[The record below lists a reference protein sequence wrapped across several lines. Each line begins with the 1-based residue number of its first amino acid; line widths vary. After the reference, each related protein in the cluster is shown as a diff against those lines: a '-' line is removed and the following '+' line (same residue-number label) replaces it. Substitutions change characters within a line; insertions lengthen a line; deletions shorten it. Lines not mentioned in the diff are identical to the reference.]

1 MNDPLPVVTL
11 QIVLIVL
18 AALCKGAKTA
28 IEGVNDYKMKELAKE
43 GSKKAKRVLK
53 LMDCEARVLASLRT
67 AISTFTLLTV
77 LVGAIPNFE
86 FLLETL
92 STNYFAVIAIM
103 VLIYLSATVIFT
115 DMIPRKI
122 CTSKPDDCAMA
133 LSGFVG
139 IVWNIFRPLSF
150 IYNFL
155 AKVFVAISGNDPDG
169 ESASVT
175 EDDVMMMVDLGS
187 EKGTIAPEEKELIT
201 NIFEFGENCADDVM
215 THRKDVTVLMMDETA
230 EEWEEKVRE
239 SGYSRFPVC
248 GEDIDDIVGVV
259 YAREL
264 YEFFYDKGEDI
275 NEIIH
280 QAYIVPETIAADVLF
295 RNMQKE
301 KTHFAI
307 VADEYGG
314 FAGIVTMDD
323 LLGEIVGEIEDEE
336 YDEEQE
342 EEREDLIAIGEN
354 LWDMDGL
361 TPLEELG
368 EVTGVEDLPVDEFD
382 TLSGLVLHSID
393 YIPDDG
399 ATLTVTA
406 CGLEIEVTDFKDRRV
421 VRATVKLIKSEDT
434 EE

>member
-1 MNDPLPVVTL
+1 MFNDPLPVAIMQV
-11 QIVLIVL
+11 VLLVIMSL
-18 AALCKGAKTA
+18 CTGAEAAILS
-28 IEGVNDYKMKELAKE
+28 VNDYKMKELAKE
-43 GSKKAKRVLK
+43 GNKKAKKVLK
-53 LMDCEARVLASLRT
+53 LMNKEGRVVSSVQTALMTFAVAISAMGACAYTGYLDKYINNELLSFVLVVLAHM
-67 AISTFTLLTV
+67 V
-77 LVGAIPNFE
+77 
-86 FLLETL
+86 
-92 STNYFAVIAIM
+92 IM
-103 VLIYLSATVIFT
+103 VVFG
-115 DMIPRKI
+115 DMIPKKI
-122 CTSKPDDCAMA
+122 CTSKPDKSAMG
-133 LSGFVG
+133 LSLFISFIWTV
-139 IVWNIFRPLSF
+139 FRPISF
-150 IYNFL
+150 LLNCFSKI
-155 AKVFVAISGNDPDG
+155 FVALSGNDPDG
-169 ESASVT
+169 ENANVT
-175 EDDVMMMVDLGS
+175 EDEIMMMVDLGS

-239 SGYSRFPVC
+239 SGFSRFPVC
-248 GEDIDDIVGVV
+248 GEDIDDIKGVV

-275 NEIIH
+275 TEIIH
-280 QAYIVPETIAADVLF
+280 QAYIVPETISADVLF
-295 RNMQKE
+295 RNMQLE

-336 YDEEQE
+336 YDEEVE

-354 LWDMDGL
+354 EWDMDGL
-361 TPLEELG
+361 TLLEEISEL
-368 EVTGVEDLPVDEFD
+368 TGVELPKDEFD

-399 ATLTVTA
+399 ATLKVVT
-406 CGLEIEVTDFKDRRV
+406 CGLEIDVTDFKDRRV
-421 VRATVKLIKSEDT
+421 VRATVKLLPKEET

>member
-1 MNDPLPVVTL
+1 MIDPLPVVAL

-28 IEGVNDYKMKELAKE
+28 IEGVNDYKMKELSKE
-43 GSKKAKRVLK
+43 GNKKAKRVLSFMEK
-53 LMDCEARVLASLRT
+53 ENKVLASLRV
-67 AISTFTLLTV
+67 AITVFTTV
-77 LVGAIPNFE
+77 CVGVGGICN
-86 FLLETL
+86 
-92 STNYFAVIAIM
+92 
-103 VLIYLSATVIFT
+103 YLSLADLFESKYLFVAVLALIHISVVVVFA

-122 CTSKPDDCAMA
+122 CTAKSDECAMA
-133 LSGFVG
+133 MATFVSV
-139 IVWNIFRPLSF
+139 VWNVFRPLAC
-150 IYNFL
+150 IYNL
-155 AKVFVAISGNDPDG
+155 TAKLFVALSGNDPNG
-169 ESASVT
+169 ETARVT

-201 NIFEFGENCADDVM
+201 NIFEFGDNSAADVM
-215 THRKDVTVLMMDETA
+215 THRKDVQVLMMDESA
-230 EEWEEKVRE
+230 VEWEEKVRE
-239 SGYSRFPVC
+239 SGFSRFPVC

-275 NEIIH
+275 KEIIH
-280 QAYIVPETIAADVLF
+280 QAYVVPETLSADVLF
-295 RNMQKE
+295 SNMQKE

-336 YDEEQE
+336 YDEEIE
-342 EEREDLIAIGEN
+342 EEIEDIISVSEN
-354 LWDMDGL
+354 EWDIDGL

-368 EVTGVEDLPVDEFD
+368 ELTGAELPLDEFD
-382 TLSGLVLHSID
+382 TLSGLVLHCTEA
-393 YIPDDG
+393 IPEDG
-399 ATLTVTA
+399 ATFTVES
-406 CGLEIEVTDFKDRRV
+406 CNLEINVTEFKDRRV
-421 VRATVKLIKSEDT
+421 VRATVKLMEKEET

>member
-1 MNDPLPVVTL
+1 MTDPLPVVTL
-11 QIVLIVL
+11 QIVLLFL

-43 GSKKAKRVLK
+43 GNKKAKRVLGFMEK
-53 LMDCEARVLASLRT
+53 EARVLASMRT
-67 AISTFTLLTV
+67 AFNVFTLVAVLAGGICNFMMFAESVADVWV
-77 LVGAIPNFE
+77 LVAI
-86 FLLETL
+86 L
-92 STNYFAVIAIM
+92 AVIH
-103 VLIYLSATVIFT
+103 VSAVVIFA
-115 DMIPRKI
+115 DMVPRKI
-122 CTSKPDDCAMA
+122 CTSKSDECAMA
-133 LSGFVG
+133 LSVFVG
-139 IVWNIFRPLSF
+139 IVWNIFRPLAF
-150 IYNFL
+150 VYNLF
-155 AKVFVAISGNDPDG
+155 AKLFTALSGNDPNG
-169 ESASVT
+169 ETTRVT

-201 NIFEFGENCADDVM
+201 NIFEFGDNCADDVM

-264 YEFFYDKGEDI
+264 YEFFYDKGENI
-275 NEIIH
+275 EEIIH
-280 QAYIVPETIAADVLF
+280 QAYIVPETVGADVLF

-336 YDEEQE
+336 YDEDE
-342 EEREDLIAIGEN
+342 EVEVEDIITVGEN
-354 LWDMDGL
+354 EWDMDGL
-361 TPLEELG
+361 TTLEEVSEL
-368 EVTGVEDLPVDEFD
+368 TGCEDLPFDEFD

-399 ATLTVTA
+399 ATFTVVTA
-406 CGLEIEVTDFKDRRV
+406 YFEIEVTEFKDRRV
-421 VRATVKLIKSEDT
+421 VRAKVKRLEEKPSE
-434 EE
+434 E

>member
-1 MNDPLPVVTL
+1 MF
-11 QIVLIVL
+11 
-18 AALCKGAKTA
+18 KGAKTA
-28 IEGVNDYKMKELAKE
+28 IEGVNDYKMKELAKD
-43 GSKKAKRVLK
+43 GNKKAKRVLGF
-53 LMDCEARVLASLRT
+53 MERESRVLAALRC
-67 AISTFTLLTV
+67 AITTLTLCAVLIGGIFNYNTFLKYVTEPWMLM
-77 LVGAIPNFE
+77 AI
-86 FLLETL
+86 L
-92 STNYFAVIAIM
+92 AVIHI
-103 VLIYLSATVIFT
+103 SAVVVIA

-122 CTSKPDDCAMA
+122 CTSKPDECAMG
-133 LSGFVG
+133 LSAFVCV
-139 IVWNIFRPLSF
+139 VWNLFRPLSF
-150 IYNFL
+150 VYNL
-155 AKVFVAISGNDPDG
+155 IAKLFVALTGNDPNG
-169 ESASVT
+169 ETAHVT

-215 THRKDVTVLMMDETA
+215 THRKDVTVLMMDESA

-275 NEIIH
+275 TEIIH
-280 QAYIVPETIAADVLF
+280 QAYIVPETIGADVLF
-295 RNMQKE
+295 ANMQKE
-301 KTHFAI
+301 KTHFAV

-323 LLGEIVGEIEDEE
+323 LLGEIVGEIEDED
-336 YDEEQE
+336 YDEDE
-342 EEREDLIAIGEN
+342 ENEIEDIITVGEN
-354 LWDMDGL
+354 EWDMDGL
-361 TPLEELG
+361 TPLEEVG
-368 EVTGVEDLPVDEFD
+368 ELTGAEDLPLDEFD

-399 ATLTVTA
+399 ATFTVA
-406 CGLEIEVTDFKDRRV
+406 ASGLEIDVTDFKDRRV
-421 VRATVKLIKSEDT
+421 VRAKVRCVVKEKT